1 MRFLLDE
8 SAEFRIA
15 ALLREAGHDVT
26 ASARD
31 YPQALADHEVLAIA
45 QREGRILI
53 TNDSDFGELIF
64 RQNLPH
70 AGVILLRLG
79 PGATAED
86 KTARLQHLL
95 TTHQDHLE
103 QFIVVTQSR
112 VRVRLSAA
120 PS

>member
-31 YPQALADHEVLAIA
+31 YPQLWQTMRCWPSLSVK
-45 QREGRILI
+45 GRILI